1 MILLQAAK
9 GRTTIVIAHR
19 LSTIRNV
26 DMIYVF
32 KSGLVVETGN
42 HDQLLAQKGHYYDMV
57 MLQMMPELTG
67 SKDALREGEA
77 ILKRET
83 SVISEKDDEEEEDIT
98 DKVKSFGVL
107 TFIFGT
113 YFLLYLN
120 LWLSLKK

>member
-1 MILLQAAK
+1 M
-9 GRTTIVIAHR
+9 IAHR